1 LLKID
6 QERLLAVSCD
16 AAGGIGSKPLDK
28 VRANPRLV
36 GKMTARVAL
45 MDLLAIGADP
55 IAIIGAF
62 SVEPQPTAN
71 LVIEGIKE
79 EVRSARLDN
88 LRMLCS
94 SEKNVKVDQT
104 GIGIT
109 AIGIVSGS
117 ALKIGRC
124 EEEDEIIAVGE
135 LHVGREVIQAEQNR
149 TLADTLDVIKL
160 RRNRFVHEL
169 IPVGSKGILYEA
181 RIMAKDSKLRF
192 EPLGSQQI
200 NLKKSA
206 GPATVLLS
214 ALRKGSFAKV
224 KKALGEKPSR
234 KIGTLSKR

>member
-1 LLKID
+1 LLT
-6 QERLLAVSCD
+6 VSCD

-28 VRANPRLV
+28 VRADPRLV

-45 MDLLAIGADP
+45 MELLSTGADP
-55 IAIIGAF
+55 IAIIGTF
-62 SVEPQPTAN
+62 SAEPEPTAN
-71 LVIEGIKE
+71 LVIEGIRE
-79 EVRSARLDN
+79 EVRSARLRK
-88 LRMLCS
+88 LRLLCS

-109 AIGIVSGS
+109 AVGIVSSS
-117 ALKIGRC
+117 AVKIGRC
-124 EEEDEIIAVGE
+124 EEEDDVIAVGE
-135 LHVGREVIQAEQNR
+135 PYVGREVIQPEKNR
-149 TLADTLDVIKL
+149 MLPDTLDVIKL

-181 RIMAKDSKLRF
+181 RVMAEDSQLFF

-214 ALRKGSFAKV
+214 ALRKGSFARV
-224 KKALGEKPSR
+224 KKALGAKPSR
-234 KIGTLSKR
+234 KIGTVRQR